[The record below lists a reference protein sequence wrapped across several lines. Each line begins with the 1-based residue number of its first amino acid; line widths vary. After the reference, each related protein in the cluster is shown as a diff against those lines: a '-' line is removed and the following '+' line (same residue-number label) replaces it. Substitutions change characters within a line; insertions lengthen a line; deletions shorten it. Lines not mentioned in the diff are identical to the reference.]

1 MELAR
6 DAIPTLDAAGV
17 RLVVVSIGT
26 LERAKDFSRENDFP
40 IELLYADAESATYE
54 ALKLRKGAK
63 QTFMEKSTPESILK
77 RWNKDGAK
85 DLLGVL
91 KRWKPWLP
99 PRPDQGYQQG
109 GSFVFRDGVA
119 TYVSYDVS
127 TGAHAPLDDIFEAA
141 GVSTSKLVA
150 RVIDAL
156 FSSRES
162 RARVLVTSPRPS
174 GFGPRRDRYDAFAN
188 PREETRV

>member
-63 QTFMEKSTPESILK
+63 QTFMEKPTPESILK

-141 GVSTSKLVA
+141 GVSTS
-150 RVIDAL
+150 
-156 FSSRES
+156 
-162 RARVLVTSPRPS
+162 
-174 GFGPRRDRYDAFAN
+174 N
-188 PREETRV
+188 